1 MWKQFVGEEMERKQD
16 DLSLS
21 LFTFLSRKLEE
32 ELPPTLLFPGA
43 NVDIKKKKKIA
54 DHPLPPTLLF
64 PGANVD
70 IKKKKKIA
78 DQNCSSLPL
87 ISLLVFNSFLG

>member
-43 NVDIKKKKKIA
+43 NVDIKKKK
-54 DHPLPPTLLF
+54 
-64 PGANVD
+64 
-70 IKKKKKIA
+70 
-78 DQNCSSLPL
+78 
-87 ISLLVFNSFLG
+87 

>member
-43 NVDIKKKKKIA
+43 NVDIKKKKENCWSKLFII
-54 DHPLPPTLLF
+54 TLIYSVGF
-64 PGANVD
+64 
-70 IKKKKKIA
+70 
-78 DQNCSSLPL
+78 Q
-87 ISLLVFNSFLG
+87 